1 MNNFIRDKQIVM
13 QDSET
18 KVEITQ
24 YGFRDGEYC
33 VYFTCSC
40 ETAIFENNK
49 VVEAPKLAYF
59 ETITQDMINAYLYIR
74 ATQDDV

>member
-1 MNNFIRDKQIVM
+1 MDLEM
-13 QDSET
+13 A
-18 KVEITQ
+18 
-24 YGFRDGEYC
+24 EYY

-59 ETITQDMINAYLYIR
+59 ENITQDMINAYLYIR
-74 ATQDDV
+74 ATQDEV